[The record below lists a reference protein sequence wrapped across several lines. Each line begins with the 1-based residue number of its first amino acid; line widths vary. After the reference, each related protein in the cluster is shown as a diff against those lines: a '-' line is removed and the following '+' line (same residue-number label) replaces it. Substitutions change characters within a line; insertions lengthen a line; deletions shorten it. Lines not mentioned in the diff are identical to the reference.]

1 MEIRPQGK
9 YTHPRQ
15 VIEYTHII
23 VVIMITIGGKTWTQT
38 SAPGS
43 NWISIA
49 SNSTG
54 QFLVAAQTYGGTQSG
69 YIYTSSSG

>member
-1 MEIRPQGK
+1 
-9 YTHPRQ
+9 
-15 VIEYTHII
+15 
-23 VVIMITIGGKTWTQT
+23 MITIGGKTWTQT